1 MIMLRL
7 KSTNPRIVEHYKL
20 VLMGQKK
27 KKDTKLDGWG
37 RQGEMGKGGEYE
49 QNTLYGILK
58 KLIKVFKNIE

>member
-1 MIMLRL
+1 
-7 KSTNPRIVEHYKL
+7 
-20 VLMGQKK
+20 MGQKK